1 MQKLGFHRKN
11 HTLEAI
17 NSENSELAVKVIFS
31 HTVFKCFMSANLTA
45 ASRCKM
51 QNFSDFFY
59 KLCPPKSLKDSY
71 TGSYRND
78 FSHLTWSSLSTEGAT
93 EAWPQD
99 KTLNAHSDIHN
110 RVGVILGYYNGNNYL
125 PEQIRSI
132 LDQSHQKLEI
142 FIADDCS
149 SSTVDVNELKLTPEG
164 ARRVHLGV
172 RTSNVGFSKNF
183 LGALSSIDTPFEYFA
198 FSDQDDIWHTDKLEN
213 ALAVLERYPKN
224 KPALYCA
231 RTAIIDEHDQV
242 KLGDSPLFK
251 KPPSFANA
259 LVQSI
264 AGGNTMVLN
273 KVARDLVVRSAVG
286 LNVTSHD
293 WWCYQIIS
301 GSGGVVYYD
310 PKPCLK
316 YRQHT
321 ENLVGSNGGWAARF
335 TRIRMLLKGDFRNWN
350 TFHLTALAKNKA
362 LLTTDNQRCL
372 DLFTKARQSGLCKR
386 LYLSLRAGIYRQSLV
401 SNLGLLLGLIFNK
414 V

>member
-1 MQKLGFHRKN
+1 MF
-11 HTLEAI
+11 
-17 NSENSELAVKVIFS
+17 
-31 HTVFKCFMSANLTA
+31 ANLTA

-51 QNFSDFFY
+51 QNFSGFFY
-59 KLCPPKSLKDSY
+59 RLCPQKSLKDSY
-71 TGSYRND
+71 TDSYRND
-78 FSHLTWSSLSTEGAT
+78 FSHLTWSSVSIEGTTEV
-93 EAWPQD
+93 WPQD
-99 KTLNAHSDIHN
+99 KTLHTHSEVHN
-110 RVGVILGYYNGNNYL
+110 RIGVILGYYNGNKYL

-149 SSTVDVNELKLTPEG
+149 SSTVDVNGLKLTPEE

-172 RTSNVGFSKNF
+172 RASNVGFSKNF

-213 ALAVLERYPKN
+213 ALAILERYPKN

-231 RTAIIDEHDQV
+231 RTAIIDAHDQV
-242 KLGDSPLFK
+242 NLGASPLFK
-251 KPPSFANA
+251 QSPSFANA

-264 AGGNTMVLN
+264 AGGNTMVFN
-273 KVARDLVVRSAVG
+273 KAARDIIVRSAAG

-301 GSGGVVYYD
+301 GSGGVVYCD

-316 YRQHT
+316 YRQHA

-350 TFHLTALAKNKA
+350 TIHLTALAKNRV
-362 LLTTDNQRCL
+362 LLTADNQRCL
-372 DLFTKARQSGLCKR
+372 DLFMKARQSRLCKR
-386 LYLSLRAGIYRQSLV
+386 LYLFLRAGVYRQPRV
-401 SNLGLLLGLIFNK
+401 GNFGLLLGLIFNK